1 MGTNRTQAEH
11 VPRVHYGWWMATIG
25 IVVNGFG
32 SVRQATV
39 PIFFLPVYQE
49 LGVSRAALAFI
60 FSIARLEGGIEAP
73 IAGWI
78 IDRFGPRL
86 PTVIGITMGSLGFM
100 LLATAQNYWA
110 YALIYLLMIS
120 PSSNIAGAHAMHA
133 VANLWFVRYRT
144 RVLSLFSGS
153 IRLGTAVSTPIIAF
167 IVLNHGWRNG
177 AVFAALVTLIVTL
190 PVALFIRRTP
200 ESMGLLPDG
209 GRLGDVSSERGHSK
223 AETTAT
229 KELPADFT
237 FKEALHT
244 PSYWIIA
251 FSTMVR
257 LSLNQGVR
265 VHIIPIFV
273 WKGLSEQAG
282 ANLLGL
288 LAFTAVP
295 LILMFGWLGDRFN
308 KAPILLLGHVGTV
321 AAMLVIVNFSG
332 IFALLVFALLMA
344 LGESTAPVNHS
355 IIGEYFGRKAF
366 ATLNGLLQTVGM
378 IGLATPVFAG
388 WVFDMTDSY
397 ANALLTF
404 AAVAGIAIVAL
415 LFLRRP
421 HLASASASSETDDS
435 RSI

>member
-86 PTVIGITMGSLGFM
+86 PTVIGITMGSLGFI

-167 IVLNHGWRNG
+167 IVLNHGWRDG

-209 GRLGDVSSERGHSK
+209 GRLGEVSSERGHSK

-229 KELPADFT
+229 GELPADFT

-308 KAPILLLGHVGTV
+308 KAPMLLLGHVGTV

-404 AAVAGIAIVAL
+404 AAIAGIAIVAL

>member
-1 MGTNRTQAEH
+1 MGTDRTQAER
-11 VPRVHYGWWMATIG
+11 VPGVHYGWWMATIG

-32 SVRQATV
+32 AMRQATV
-39 PIFFLPVYQE
+39 PIFFLPVSQE
-49 LGVSRAALAFI
+49 LGVSRAALSFI

-73 IAGWI
+73 LAGWA
-78 IDRFGPRL
+78 IDRLGPRL
-86 PTVIGITMGSLGFM
+86 PTVIGITVGSLGFII
-100 LLATAQNYWA
+100 LATAQSYWA
-110 YALIYLLMIS
+110 YAVIYLLLIS

-144 RVLSLFSGS
+144 RVLSFFSAS
-153 IRLGTAVSTPIIAF
+153 IRLGTAASTPIITF
-167 IVLNHGWRNG
+167 IVLNHGWRDG

-190 PVALFIRRTP
+190 PAALFIRRTP

-209 GRLGDVSSERGHSK
+209 GRIGEVSSEQGHSK

-229 KELPADFT
+229 RELSADFT

-244 PSYWIIA
+244 PAYWIIA

-265 VHIIPIFV
+265 VHIIAIFV
-273 WKGLSEQAG
+273 WKGLGEQAG
-282 ANLLGL
+282 ANLLAL

-308 KAPILLLGHVGTV
+308 KAPLLLIGHVGTV
-321 AAMLVIVNFSG
+321 AAMLVVVNFSG
-332 IFALLVFALLMA
+332 IFPLLVFALLMA

-355 IIGEYFGRKAF
+355 IIGEYYGRKAF

-378 IGLATPVFAG
+378 IGLITPVFAG

-397 ANALLTF
+397 TNALLTF
-404 AAVAGIAIVAL
+404 AAIAGIAIVAT

-421 HLASASASSETDDS
+421 HLPNASVSPETDDAANS
-435 RSI
+435 

>member
-1 MGTNRTQAEH
+1 
-11 VPRVHYGWWMATIG
+11 MATIG

-32 SVRQATV
+32 SMRQATV
-39 PIFFLPVYQE
+39 PVFFIPVSQE
-49 LGVSRAALAFI
+49 IGVSRAALSFI
-60 FSIARLEGGIEAP
+60 FAIARLEGGIEAP

-86 PTVIGITMGSLGFM
+86 PTVIGITMGSLGFI
-100 LLATAQNYWA
+100 LLATAQSYWA

-153 IRLGTAVSTPIIAF
+153 IRLGTAISTPIIAF

-190 PVALFIRRTP
+190 PVAMFIRRTP

-209 GRLGDVSSERGHSK
+209 GRIGEVSSERGHSK

-229 KELPADFT
+229 RELPADFT

-295 LILMFGWLGDRFN
+295 LILMFGWLGDRFS
-308 KAPILLLGHVGTV
+308 KAPLLLLGHVGTV

-332 IFALLVFALLMA
+332 IFPLLVFALLMA

-378 IGLATPVFAG
+378 IGLITPVFAG

-404 AAVAGIAIVAL
+404 GVVAGIAIVAL

-421 HLASASASSETDDS
+421 RLASASASSETDDS
-435 RSI
+435 VNS

>member
-1 MGTNRTQAEH
+1 
-11 VPRVHYGWWMATIG
+11 MATIG
-25 IVVNGFG
+25 IVVNRFG
-32 SVRQATV
+32 SMRQATV
-39 PIFFLPVYQE
+39 PIFFLPVSQE
-49 LGVSRAALAFI
+49 LNVSRAALSFI

-73 IAGWI
+73 LAGWA

-86 PTVIGITMGSLGFM
+86 PTVIGITVGSLGFM

-110 YALIYLLMIS
+110 YALIYLLLIS

-144 RVLSLFSGS
+144 RVLSFFSAS
-153 IRLGTAVSTPIIAF
+153 IRLGTAVSTPIITF
-167 IVLNHGWRNG
+167 IVLEHGWRDG

-190 PVALFIRRTP
+190 PAALFIRRTP

-209 GRLGDVSSERGHSK
+209 GRIGEASSERGHSK
-223 AETTAT
+223 AEPKAT
-229 KELPADFT
+229 RELPADFT

-244 PSYWIIA
+244 PAYWIIA

-265 VHIIPIFV
+265 VHIIAIFV

-282 ANLLGL
+282 ANLLAL
-288 LAFTAVP
+288 MAFTAVP
-295 LILMFGWLGDRFN
+295 LILMFGWLGDRFS
-308 KAPILLLGHVGTV
+308 KAPLLLLGHVGTL

-332 IFALLVFALLMA
+332 IFPLLVFALLMA

-388 WVFDMTDSY
+388 WVFDVTDSY
-397 ANALLTF
+397 TNALLTF
-404 AAVAGIAIVAL
+404 AVIAGIAIVAT

-421 HLASASASSETDDS
+421 HLARASTS
-435 RSI
+435 

>member
-1 MGTNRTQAEH
+1 MGRNRTQAEH

-32 SVRQATV
+32 SMRQATV
-39 PIFFLPVYQE
+39 PIFFLPVSKE
-49 LGVSRAALAFI
+49 LDVSRAALAFI

-86 PTVIGITMGSLGFM
+86 PTVIGITMGSLGFI
-100 LLATAQNYWA
+100 LLATAQNYWT

-190 PVALFIRRTP
+190 PAALFIRRTP

-209 GRLGDVSSERGHSK
+209 GRIGAASSEQGHSNAK
-223 AETTAT
+223 TTST
-229 KELPADFT
+229 GEMPADFT

-273 WKGLSEQAG
+273 WKGLGEQEG
-282 ANLLGL
+282 AYLLAL

-308 KAPILLLGHVGTV
+308 KAPLLLLGHVGTV
-321 AAMLVIVNFSG
+321 AAMLVVVNFSG
-332 IFALLVFALLMA
+332 IFPLLVFALLMA

-378 IGLATPVFAG
+378 IGLITPVFAG
-388 WVFDMTDSY
+388 WVYDMTDSY

-404 AAVAGIAIVAL
+404 GAVAGIAILAL

-421 HLASASASSETDDS
+421 YLAGASASS
-435 RSI
+435 

>member
-1 MGTNRTQAEH
+1 MGTDRTQTERI
-11 VPRVHYGWWMATIG
+11 PRVHYGWWMATIG

-32 SVRQATV
+32 SMRQATV
-39 PIFFLPVYQE
+39 PIFFLPVSKE
-49 LGVSRAALAFI
+49 LGVSRAALSFI

-73 IAGWI
+73 LAGWA

-86 PTVIGITMGSLGFM
+86 PTVIGITVGSLGFM

-110 YALIYLLMIS
+110 YALIYLLLIS

-144 RVLSLFSGS
+144 RVLSFFSAS
-153 IRLGTAVSTPIIAF
+153 IRLGTAVSTPIITF
-167 IVLNHGWRNG
+167 IVLEHGWRDG
-177 AVFAALVTLIVTL
+177 AVFAAVVTLVVTL
-190 PVALFIRRTP
+190 PAALFIRRTP

-209 GRLGDVSSERGHSK
+209 GRIGETSNERGHSK
-223 AETTAT
+223 AEPKAT
-229 KELPADFT
+229 RDLPADFT

-244 PSYWIIA
+244 PAYWIIA

-265 VHIIPIFV
+265 VHIIAIFV

-282 ANLLGL
+282 ANLLAL
-288 LAFTAVP
+288 MAFTAVP
-295 LILMFGWLGDRFN
+295 LILMFGWLGDRFS
-308 KAPILLLGHVGTV
+308 KAPLLLLGHVGTV
-321 AAMLVIVNFSG
+321 AAMLVVVNFSG
-332 IFALLVFALLMA
+332 IFPLLVFALLMA

-388 WVFDMTDSY
+388 WVFDVTDSY
-397 ANALLTF
+397 TNALLTF
-404 AAVAGIAIVAL
+404 AAIAGIAIAAT

-421 HLASASASSETDDS
+421 HLARASTPQNPDEFQEH
-435 RSI
+435 

>member
-229 KELPADFT
+229 RELPADFT

>member
-1 MGTNRTQAEH
+1 MGTDRTQAEH

-25 IVVNGFG
+25 IVINGFG

-39 PIFFLPVYQE
+39 PIFFLPVSQE
-49 LGVSRAALAFI
+49 LGASRAALSFI

-86 PTVIGITMGSLGFM
+86 PTVIGITMGSLGFI

-144 RVLSLFSGS
+144 RVLSLFSAS
-153 IRLGTAVSTPIIAF
+153 IRLGTAISTPIIAF

-190 PVALFIRRTP
+190 PAAMFIRRTP

-209 GRLGDVSSERGHSK
+209 GRIGEVSSERGHSK

-229 KELPADFT
+229 RELRADFT

-244 PSYWIIA
+244 PAYWIIA

-265 VHIIPIFV
+265 VHIILIFV

-288 LAFTAVP
+288 MAFTAVP
-295 LILMFGWLGDRFN
+295 LILMFGWLGDRFS
-308 KAPILLLGHVGTV
+308 KPPLLLLGHVGTV

-332 IFALLVFALLMA
+332 IFPLLVFAFLMA

-388 WVFDMTDSY
+388 WVFDITDSY

-404 AAVAGIAIVAL
+404 AAIAGIAIVST

-421 HLASASASSETDDS
+421 HLPNASASSETGGAANP
-435 RSI
+435 

>member
-1 MGTNRTQAEH
+1 
-11 VPRVHYGWWMATIG
+11 MATIG

-32 SVRQATV
+32 SMRQATV
-39 PIFFLPVYQE
+39 PIFFLPVSQE
-49 LGVSRAALAFI
+49 LGVGRAALAFI

-86 PTVIGITMGSLGFM
+86 PTVVGITIGSLGFI
-100 LLATAQNYWA
+100 LLATAHNYWT

-153 IRLGTAVSTPIIAF
+153 IRLGTALSTPIIAF

-209 GRLGDVSSERGHSK
+209 GRIAKVSSERGHSK

-229 KELPADFT
+229 RELSADFT

-308 KAPILLLGHVGTV
+308 KAPMLLLGHVGTV

-332 IFALLVFALLMA
+332 IFPLLVFALLMA

-378 IGLATPVFAG
+378 IGLVTPVFAG

-404 AAVAGIAIVAL
+404 AVVAGVAIVAL

-421 HLASASASSETDDS
+421 HLASASASSET
-435 RSI
+435 R

>member
-1 MGTNRTQAEH
+1 
-11 VPRVHYGWWMATIG
+11 MATIG

-32 SVRQATV
+32 SMRQATV
-39 PIFFLPVYQE
+39 PIFFLPVSQE
-49 LGVSRAALAFI
+49 LGVSRAALSFI

-73 IAGWI
+73 LAGWA

-86 PTVIGITMGSLGFM
+86 PTVIGITVGSLGFI

-110 YALIYLLMIS
+110 YALIYLLLIS

-144 RVLSLFSGS
+144 RVLSFFSAS
-153 IRLGTAVSTPIIAF
+153 IRLGTAVSTPIITF
-167 IVLNHGWRNG
+167 IVLNHGWRDG
-177 AVFAALVTLIVTL
+177 ALFAALVTLIVTL
-190 PVALFIRRTP
+190 PAALFIRRTP

-209 GRLGDVSSERGHSK
+209 GRIGEASSERGHSK
-223 AETTAT
+223 AETKAT

-244 PSYWIIA
+244 PAYWIIA

-265 VHIIPIFV
+265 VHIIAIFV

-282 ANLLGL
+282 ANLLAL
-288 LAFTAVP
+288 MAFTAVP
-295 LILMFGWLGDRFN
+295 LILMFGWLGDRFS
-308 KAPILLLGHVGTV
+308 KAPLLLLGHVGTV
-321 AAMLVIVNFSG
+321 AAMLVVVNFSG
-332 IFALLVFALLMA
+332 IFPLLVFALLMA

-388 WVFDMTDSY
+388 WVFDVTDSY
-397 ANALLTF
+397 TNALLTF
-404 AAVAGIAIVAL
+404 AVVAGIAIVAT

-421 HLASASASSETDDS
+421 HLARASASSET
-435 RSI
+435 R